1 MGRRF
6 TKILVHDMRLQLRNS
21 IYYANGF
28 VLVFY
33 ISVLVFAADYIPSW
47 ALALFI
53 YTDPSVLGFFFLGAL
68 MMLEK
73 AEGAR
78 MALAVTPISASTYFW
93 SKTITLT
100 GLALIGSTIIA
111 LAARAEVN
119 WPLYLSVVLF
129 TSITFIAIGFPIAVR
144 FKTVTG
150 YLVGSAGI
158 LTPITLPMF
167 FALYEPVGLWALF
180 IPTTAQFR
188 LFLVSLGTFEA
199 SGIELGLM
207 MAITALTAAG
217 TAMFAIHRLK
227 TELGEK

>member
-1 MGRRF
+1 MKSSF
-6 TKILVHDMRLQLRNS
+6 LHLLVHEMRLQLRNG

-33 ISVLVFAADYIPSW
+33 ISILVFAADYIPSW

-53 YTDPSVLGFFFLGAL
+53 YTDPSVLGFFFLGAQ

-73 AEGAR
+73 AEGTR
-78 MALAVTPISASTYFW
+78 IALATTPMSASTYFW
-93 SKTITLT
+93 TKTITLT
-100 GLALIGSTIIA
+100 GIALVVVTIIA
-111 LAARAEVN
+111 LVAKADIN
-119 WPLYLSVVLF
+119 WPLYLASVIF
-129 TSITFIAIGFPIAVR
+129 TSITFISIGFPIAVR

-167 FALYEPVGLWALF
+167 FAVYDPIGFWAMF

-188 LFLVSLGTFEA
+188 LVLVSVGTFEA
-199 SGIELGLM
+199 SGIETTIM
-207 MAITALTAAG
+207 VSIVALTAAG
-217 TAMFAIHRLK
+217 VAAFAIRALK
-227 TELGEK
+227 KEFGEK